1 MFTPCRVTSQ
11 LSGPAHR
18 AIPRWAASV
27 GCHRWKAQAA
37 WLWGGRNWQGA
48 EGVERGQELNTVPL
62 LWAVTLKM
70 GVGPTAASGVAPLLA
85 GPRPLPLPQRLD
97 VMTHPWEPCLPS
109 DEH

>member
-1 MFTPCRVTSQ
+1 MTSQ

-62 LWAVTLKM
+62 LWAVIVLGTFYIICFSLSNHFACTENEAWR
-70 GVGPTAASGVAPLLA
+70 G
-85 GPRPLPLPQRLD
+85 
-97 VMTHPWEPCLPS
+97 
-109 DEH
+109 